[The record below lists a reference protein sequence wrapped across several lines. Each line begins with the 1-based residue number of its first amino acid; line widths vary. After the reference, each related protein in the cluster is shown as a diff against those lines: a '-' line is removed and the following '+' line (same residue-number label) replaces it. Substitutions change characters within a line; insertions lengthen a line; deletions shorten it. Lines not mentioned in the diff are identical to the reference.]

1 MTNAEK
7 YKEVF
12 GFPPDLDTCPTGI
25 KKQKHS
31 EEYERGYRCG
41 YQTAVNKG
49 KDRKKSSLVDISLIP
64 KHGNWYHIEGDD
76 NTFVC
81 PFCETH
87 TETEGDYY
95 PKFCMECGAKLN
107 VIKES
112 EDK

>member
-1 MTNAEK
+1 MINAEK

-12 GFPPDLDTCPTGI
+12 GFSPDLDTCPTGI

-64 KHGNWYHIEGDD
+64 KQGNWYHIEGDD

-107 VIKES
+107 VIKEG
-112 EDK
+112 EDT